1 MSSNN
6 TSASVSID
14 KFDGDN
20 YSTWCRYMR
29 GVFLTKSVWYVV
41 NRETSPT
48 FTDTRASDEY
58 VKTSN
63 IAFGLMLLHMDA
75 DYHHVVDNCEE
86 AWTAWSRLKMLYG
99 GSQKAGRIYL
109 KRQLFSIK
117 MAEGA
122 NVLHHC
128 NEVLNIGAKLSSI
141 GAKMEDEDIAI
152 CLLLSL
158 PKNFENVVLNL
169 EMSNAELRTQDV
181 VKVLTNEHIKRQG
194 EKMTTATTTVKT
206 EDATKAFSTERKP
219 YQCTYCGKVGH
230 TAERCWTKQKDE
242 SRGAQRGG
250 NGRGRGA
257 NNVQWRHYDEG
268 NSYDRV
274 AFAVSFECGVSTNKN
289 GPGMWAVDSGATHHI
304 CHDKFKFASLVEG
317 NDGEILVADGNKAA
331 IKGVGTIVEKVILP
345 NGEEREI
352 EIKNA
357 LYVPSMSKNLLSVPQ
372 INKHGNFQVVFDG
385 DTMYVA
391 RKDSNQVVAA
401 ADLVDGLY
409 WLRTTQRSANATS
422 LSNAVDLHARMGH
435 APVDV
440 LRRMVTSHM
449 IKDAHIPSKPN
460 GSSVCRGCQE
470 GKMVQ
475 KPFPSNRDKR
485 TYNTFEMLHFDIC
498 GPMEEK
504 SLGGSKYLLLIVDE
518 ASGCMK
524 GFCLHSKSES
534 EECIKK
540 YITMIQTQFN
550 KKVKF
555 VRHDGAREFAT
566 NSLQDFYEVEGIEQQ
581 TTVPYAHQANGTAE
595 RAIRTIVTIGR
606 SMLHHAKLDKCFWA
620 EAAMTA
626 VYVKNRLPS
635 PKIPHK
641 TPFEIVYNSKPSVKH
656 MRVFGCQAYI
666 LTPKEKRLK
675 WDPKARA
682 GLFLGYEEVSKAY
695 RVYDIEAGQVMIS
708 RDVNFDES
716 AFGMSMLISDDDV
729 DGLDFES
736 IDLDDE
742 EPRPRHFKQT
752 GKRKAQPSHDNDDAS
767 MPRAVRQRPGLEE
780 SSAPDDLSSRR
791 ANEDEERKSEEQHDT
806 RTSSAFWHA
815 SANAVEAAVDFS
827 EPSTFEEAVSGPD
840 QVHWRKAIDAE
851 LDSMKLRGVFRAA
864 KLPNGQ
870 SAIGTKWV
878 FKIKRK
884 ADGSIEK
891 YKARLVAKGFR
902 QKYGIDYTETFSP
915 VVKYVTLRMVIAITK
930 HFGWPLD
937 QLDVVT
943 AFLLGVMKE
952 KVFCAVP
959 EGVKMEGDFD
969 CLELIKAIYGL
980 KQASRV
986 WNETFDE
993 FIRSIGF
1000 QASGFDPCLYIMTSE
1015 GHCVF
1020 VLVYVDDVLVTGS
1033 SLEMIAR
1040 TKNDLKTRF
1049 EMTDSG
1055 KCAFVLGIELLDGED
1070 GSVTMCQR
1078 RYVDDVLKRFGMDE
1092 CKAVAS
1098 PVDVSSR
1105 LVPSNSASKVD
1116 VPFREAVGALMHLT
1130 TATRPDIAYAVSF
1143 VSRFMEKPQ
1152 EEHWVA
1158 VKRIF
1163 RYLQG
1168 TKMHGICYK
1177 PSAKIDFRG
1186 YSDAD
1191 WAGDLADRKSTS
1203 GYVFMLLG
1211 APVSW
1216 GSKKQP
1222 SVSLST
1228 SEAEYIALSLAIQEG
1243 KWINRLL
1250 CEIMAAANEEGP
1262 ELVIREDN
1270 QSCIKMTK
1278 NPVNHGRAKHIDI
1291 KYHHIRDEVK
1301 RGEVKLEYCETT
1313 LMLADIM
1320 TKGLHGPRHKDLT
1333 AALGIR
1339 ACSD

>member
-1 MSSNN
+1 
-6 TSASVSID
+6 
-14 KFDGDN
+14 
-20 YSTWCRYMR
+20 
-29 GVFLTKSVWYVV
+29 
-41 NRETSPT
+41 
-48 FTDTRASDEY
+48 
-58 VKTSN
+58 
-63 IAFGLMLLHMDA
+63 
-75 DYHHVVDNCEE
+75 
-86 AWTAWSRLKMLYG
+86 MLYG

-152 CLLLSL
+152 CLLRSL
-158 PKNFENVVLNL
+158 PNSFENVVLNL

-250 NGRGRGA
+250 NGRRRGA
-257 NNVQWRHYDEG
+257 NNVHWRHYDEG

-317 NDGEILVADGNKAA
+317 NDGEILVANGNKAA

-736 IDLDDE
+736 IDLDDK

-806 RTSSAFWHA
+806 PTSSAFWHA

-864 KLPNGQ
+864 KLPNRQ

-943 AFLLGVMKE
+943 AFLYGVMKE

-1055 KCAFVLGIELLDGED
+1055 KCAFVLGIELLDGKD